1 MNNQP
6 TLPRIIHGHVDTG
19 LLRLRD
25 EQVYSV
31 RFQRDPMPVDHE
43 RAVLIILP
51 KVPGADTLLEFV
63 GMIALE
69 NEQLK
74 RTVVNLEEACQG
86 MASDLVTSMDDPD
99 HEQRTIGDDE

>member
-1 MNNQP
+1 MKDKAI
-6 TLPRIIHGHVDTG
+6 RILHGHVDAG

-63 GMIALE
+63 GMMALE
-69 NEQLK
+69 NERLK
-74 RTVVNLEEACQG
+74 KEVAELEQSCQQ
-86 MASDLVTSMDDPD
+86 MASDLVTSMDCPHYEERIAS
-99 HEQRTIGDDE
+99 HED